1 MIKISTVLLL
11 LSISLTL
18 NRVNMEKIIS
28 PEIDYGLI
36 CPKFRLQ
43 TIHPS
48 FKFFL

>member
-1 MIKISTVLLL
+1 MIKLSTVLLL

-18 NRVNMEKIIS
+18 NREKIIS

-36 CPKFRLQ
+36 CPKFRLR
-43 TIHPS
+43 TIHPP